1 MTDKYNFASLEDVLK
16 AISELPDNNKK
27 VYNTGMDQIEVAGKV
42 FLNTR
47 SNSELMNL
55 ADETVIIGGDEVSV
69 YDYMGSFWDWYE
81 AEVDS
86 RNWPIADSVMEV
98 VKQWDADWAD
108 DGSSFRKRFLEM
120 EKQVAGIQKKV
131 DKLVKL
137 LEGSKVTLSVEEA
150 LRL

>member
-1 MTDKYNFASLEDVLK
+1 MNDKYDFASLEDVLK

-69 YDYMGSFWDWYE
+69 YDYMGSFLDWYE
-81 AEVDS
+81 AEVNS
-86 RNWPIADSVMEV
+86 RNWPIADGVMEV
-98 VKQWDADWAD
+98 MKQWDADWAD

-120 EKQVAGIQKKV
+120 EKQIAGIQKKV

-150 LRL
+150 LKL